1 MQEKCLEESN
11 VTVEKQQKVITDLQ
25 LKNEAL
31 QVQLD
36 EEVANQKEIKTK
48 LVNLTIC
55 MYHLH
60 KCSVSW

>member
-1 MQEKCLEESN
+1 MM
-11 VTVEKQQKVITDLQ
+11 TDLQ

-48 LVNLTIC
+48 LVFLCILTHWDHVNC
-55 MYHLH
+55 THPGLSCKHLDT
-60 KCSVSW
+60 